1 MKKGKLLVI
10 ISFIAISCSFI
21 SCTSNALDTE
31 AESNIIAETEEN
43 KTTKNEEEII
53 AEIATVE
60 KSIKSKIGA
69 YSDNLG
75 IYYYNPT
82 TKAEYKH
89 NSDKKFMGASMR
101 KLPIVMSI
109 ADDIHN
115 GTMFTLDSKLTYNEE
130 TDKAG
135 GSGVLQGEKFIGDV
149 SIKDAIKYSM
159 IYSDNI
165 AHKMLKRTA
174 SRDIGQYVSDI
185 SGILMEDPYL
195 SPQQMASLY
204 KRLYDNPEQNPIY
217 DYILE
222 LLKQTVYHDRID
234 KYLPHDKVA
243 HKIGDY
249 YRFFHDSAL
258 VYSDNP
264 YILVI
269 MSKDLGELRTNMG
282 DTDETL
288 LKDEGDFACEFIAQM
303 AKTLNDDLT
312 NYHSEK

>member
-1 MKKGKLLVI
+1 MKKGKLLVL
-10 ISFIAISCSFI
+10 ISFITISCSFV
-21 SCTSNALDTE
+21 SCASNALETQPQT
-31 AESNIIAETEEN
+31 NITNEIEED
-43 KTTKNEEEII
+43 KIIKNEDKIKE
-53 AEIATVE
+53 EIATVE
-60 KSIKSKIGA
+60 KSIKSKIGDYA
-69 YSDNLG
+69 DNLG
-75 IYYYNPT
+75 IYYYNPI

-89 NSDKKFMGASMR
+89 NSETKFMGASMR

-109 ADDIHN
+109 ADDIHS
-115 GTMFTLDSKLTYNEE
+115 GTNITLDSKLTYNEE

-159 IYSDNI
+159 VYSDNI

-174 SRDIGQYVSDI
+174 SRDIGPYVSDI

-195 SPQQMASLY
+195 SPEQMASLY

-269 MSKDLGELRTNMG
+269 MSKDLGQLRTDMG

-303 AKTLNDDLT
+303 AKTLDDDLAT
-312 NYHSEK
+312 YHNEK